1 MGDTESKHDK
11 FKRLAESRTE
21 KVLNMID
28 LIGNLANLSNYEYSE
43 KEIKEI
49 FGTIERVLKENEA
62 KFRKAENKKG
72 RKFTL

>member
-1 MGDTESKHDK
+1 MGDAESKHDK

-62 KFRKAENKKG
+62 KFRKAESKKG